1 MAEPKFASASI
12 TGYDEMD
19 IEIEEVVQRAL
30 VITNS
35 IRHGS
40 DLRAFKIIKAYGGE
54 LNYGGHLQALGIS
67 NSAWLHVKQQNIDP
81 RLMFAHPEILIA
93 HPETSLY
100 YRGIATLSLKRV
112 QQLAGSVDTWE
123 KTNSKAKVTLER
135 AQKVAHLYNSV
146 ISSLLVSLTDWELKD
161 AQRNIVATMGISID
175 GSVRNLI
182 GQNAE
187 KNVHRLIM
195 DWLAEDPGIQCT
207 KVQSAEFSWL
217 IGTEQNIRMEFSS
230 EPDIGFYRRSDNGE
244 RSTWQLIATI
254 EIKGGTD
261 PAGALERLGAIKKS
275 FDMTPK
281 QCKNFL
287 VLGVV
292 TDTMSAQMKEMH
304 IERHFLLSQILTD
317 DGYRN
322 EFLNEIF
329 HHALRLLETPVK
341 HLQMFES
348 ESETSSNNQ

>member
-1 MAEPKFASASI
+1 
-12 TGYDEMD
+12 
-19 IEIEEVVQRAL
+19 
-30 VITNS
+30 
-35 IRHGS
+35 
-40 DLRAFKIIKAYGGE
+40 
-54 LNYGGHLQALGIS
+54 
-67 NSAWLHVKQQNIDP
+67 
-81 RLMFAHPEILIA
+81 
-93 HPETSLY
+93 
-100 YRGIATLSLKRV
+100 
-112 QQLAGSVDTWE
+112 
-123 KTNSKAKVTLER
+123 
-135 AQKVAHLYNSV
+135 
-146 ISSLLVSLTDWELKD
+146 
-161 AQRNIVATMGISID
+161 
-175 GSVRNLI
+175 
-182 GQNAE
+182 
-187 KNVHRLIM
+187 
-195 DWLAEDPGIQCT
+195 
-207 KVQSAEFSWL
+207 
-217 IGTEQNIRMEFSS
+217 MEFSS

-341 HLQMFES
+341 HLQVFES
-348 ESETSSNNQ
+348 EIETSANNQ